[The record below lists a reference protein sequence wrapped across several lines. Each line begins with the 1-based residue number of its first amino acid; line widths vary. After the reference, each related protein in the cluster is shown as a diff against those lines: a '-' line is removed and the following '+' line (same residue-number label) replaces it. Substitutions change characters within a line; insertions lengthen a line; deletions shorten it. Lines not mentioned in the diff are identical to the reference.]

1 MNKVYYSQADSR
13 WANHPYPSNRFPK
26 ATIKSG
32 GCGATSGAMIISS
45 MVKTIYP
52 DEMGDIFR
60 KNGLRASTGTDPKA
74 FEWIAKK
81 YDLKVQKTIYIN
93 NAVQCLKKGGMV
105 VAYCKAGGL
114 FSTGGHIIVLAE
126 IEGNNLIVYDPYL
139 YKNKF
144 KSGNRKCVTVKGNQ
158 AIVSVANFKK
168 YCEYTLYCYELKEQ
182 TYKQGEAV
190 EINVRFLYTGAEVN
204 DRYLYDNFT
213 EQCWIHGNTRSL
225 IKDNKLIARAIF
237 VYDNNEKCL
246 VQVFDDQFWIKKKEI
261 TKKL

>member
-1 MNKVYYSQADSR
+1 MNKVYYSQADNR
-13 WANHPYPSNRFPK
+13 WANYPYPSKVYPK

-32 GCGATSGAMIISS
+32 GCGPTSASMIISS
-45 MVKTIYP
+45 MVTRIYP
-52 DEMGDIFR
+52 NEMAKLFLN
-60 KNGLRASTGTDPKA
+60 NGLRASTGTDPKA

-114 FSTGGHIIVLAE
+114 FSTGGHIIVLAD
-126 IEGNNLIVYDPYL
+126 IQGNNLIVYDPYL

-190 EINVRFLYTGAEVN
+190 EINVPFLYTGAEVN
-204 DRYLYDNFT
+204 NRYLYDNLT